1 MERESRR
8 AVHRAAAGVL
18 LAVLLHGC
26 GAGPDQGNAS
36 PDDPVGAGDPIGAAR
51 TAEPL
56 DPVERGRFAT
66 AGPIPAWPQRA
77 GDPVRGFEA
86 LLGEPYV
93 ACGLPYRAWEAL
105 GGADSGPRLPGRSG
119 AGADLPYF
127 NNLATNA
134 DGVEQV
140 TGNCLSCHGQSLFGE
155 VVVGLGNAFTDWTG
169 DASVAVERA
178 GALVRGEAETR
189 AWERYAD
196 RIAVIAPHIRMATV
210 GSNPANNLTFALIAH
225 RDPVSN
231 AWSEEPLLPLPTT
244 EPPPVSVPPWWRM
257 SKKHAMFNLGEGR
270 GDHARIMMA
279 ASVLCSDELAELE
292 AIDAYAPD
300 IRAYIASLQ
309 PPAWPFDIDL
319 PRAERG
325 RELFETTCSGCHGRY
340 GEGEQADADSYP
352 NLLVPIEAVG
362 TDPTLMHHAREGG
375 VPYIDWFNASYYG
388 ELSFAQPGP
397 GYVAPPLDGVWAT
410 APFLHNGSV
419 PNLSLMLDST
429 RRPDRWLMLAENG
442 DDVEAFDTGLV
453 GWHHDVLDAGSGA
466 GTDAAAMLRVY
477 DTSRSGHG
485 NGGHRFGDHFT
496 DDERAAV
503 VEYLKTL

>member
-1 MERESRR
+1 MRRSERDGR
-8 AVHRAAAGVL
+8 VPGVAGWPVL
-18 LAVLLHGC
+18 LAAVLLIGAC
-26 GAGPDQGNAS
+26 GEGGDRADDVDADVETDPAS
-36 PDDPVGAGDPIGAAR
+36 PGVGGLRPP
-51 TAEPL
+51 AER
-56 DPVERGRFAT
+56 ERFAT
-66 AGPIPAWPQRA
+66 AGPIPAYPQRP

-93 ACGLPYRAWEAL
+93 ACGLPRRAWEAL
-105 GGADSGPRLPGRSG
+105 GGADSGPALPGRTG
-119 AGADLPYF
+119 AGARLPYF
-127 NNLATNA
+127 NNLATDA
-134 DGVEQV
+134 AGVEQV

-178 GALVRGEAETR
+178 GALVRGEAETL

-196 RIAVIAPHIRMATV
+196 RIAVIAPHIRMRTV

-231 AWSEEPLLPLPTT
+231 AWSETPLLPLPTT

-257 SKKHAMFNLGEGR
+257 KKKHAMFNLGEGR

-279 ASVLCSDELAELE
+279 ASVLCSDELEELD

-300 IRAYIASLQ
+300 IRAYIESIE
-309 PPAWPFDIDL
+309 PPAWPFEID
-319 PRAERG
+319 RQMAERG
-325 RELFETTCSGCHGRY
+325 RGTFEAVCSECHGRY
-340 GEGEQADADSYP
+340 GEGADGSYP

-362 TDPTLMHHAREGG
+362 TDPSLMRHALDEG

-388 ELSFAQPGP
+388 ELSQAQPGP
-397 GYVAPPLDGVWAT
+397 GYVAPPLDGIWAT

-429 RRPDRWLMLAENG
+429 KRPDRWLMLAENG
-442 DDVEAFDTGLV
+442 DDVDAYDTGLV
-453 GWHHDVLDAGSGA
+453 GWHHRELGSGTDDA
-466 GTDAAAMLRVY
+466 IDAATMLRVY
-477 DTSRSGHG
+477 DTTRAGHD
-485 NGGHRFGDHFT
+485 NGGHTFGDHFT
-496 DDERAAV
+496 PAERAEV